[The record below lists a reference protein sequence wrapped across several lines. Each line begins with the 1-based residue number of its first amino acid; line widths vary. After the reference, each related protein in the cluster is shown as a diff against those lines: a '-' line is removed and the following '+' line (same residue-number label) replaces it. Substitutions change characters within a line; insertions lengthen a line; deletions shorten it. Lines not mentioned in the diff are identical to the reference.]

1 MPDDF
6 TSSREDG
13 DAPLNPFERPIRR
26 SDFLGNAGKLAAGA
40 LSLGGLGSL
49 LSASSSIA
57 ATPTRSGSR
66 LRAAVLPHGR
76 VPRFGVLTGNTPDP
90 FINEIWINP
99 LDDFL
104 KQSNPSWSA
113 TFFQNPSTS
122 QAIATANEYVAS
134 NYAVLIVGGAGE
146 MTPYESTVQAAI
158 KAGTL
163 VFNHAVDALGGV
175 TQNVIFSH
183 KAAGIGV
190 GGAAVA
196 WARKHHVTAPV
207 VGLLADSSD
216 PLGSQ
221 RTTYA
226 WKTIKAAFSNA
237 SLAATTLALDTP
249 TGTTATA
256 DMLSAHPTINLIVS
270 FNTIAGVGALTACK
284 QAGKTDPTK
293 FFLGCTDVEQQ
304 TLDEIASGTSIM
316 QANWGSFFAAD
327 MVLMARDAIAN
338 ILHGTHI
345 PPTRLILGEAITTP
359 AEAKAFNSVAY
370 DPLNPKYA
378 YVMTKYFT
386 TSNTALKTDQI
397 PSFA

>member
-1 MPDDF
+1 M
-6 TSSREDG
+6 
-13 DAPLNPFERPIRR
+13 RR
-26 SDFLGNAGKLAAGA
+26 SEFLGNAGKLAAGA
-40 LSLGGLGSL
+40 FGVGGLGSL
-49 LSASSSIA
+49 LAASSA
-57 ATPTRSGSR
+57 AARVPAV
-66 LRAAVLPHGR
+66 AASALPHGR

-90 FINEIWINP
+90 FITQIWIDP
-99 LDDFL
+99 LDQLL
-104 KQSNPSWSA
+104 KQSYPGWSA
-113 TFFQNPSTS
+113 EFFQNPSTS
-122 QAIATANEYVAS
+122 AALATAAEYLAS
-134 NYAVLIVGGAGE
+134 NYAVLIVGAAGV
-146 MTPYESTVQAAI
+146 MTPYESTVQKAI
-158 KAGTL
+158 AAGTL

-190 GGAAVA
+190 GGVAVE
-196 WARKHHVTAPV
+196 WAHKNNVTAPV

-221 RTTYA
+221 RTSYA
-226 WKTIKAAFSNA
+226 WSTIKKALPNA
-237 SLAATTLALDTP
+237 TLAATTLALDTP
-249 TGTTATA
+249 TGTTAA
-256 DMLSAHPTINLIVS
+256 ANMFSAHPTINLMVS
-270 FNTIAGVGALTACK
+270 FNTIAGVGALTAAK

-327 MVLMARDAIAN
+327 MVLMARDAIAHL
-338 ILHGTHI
+338 LHGTAI
-345 PPTRLILGEAITTP
+345 PPTRLILGEAIHTP
-359 AEAKAFNSVAY
+359 EQANSFNKIAY

-386 TSNTALKTDQI
+386 NVNTALKTDQI